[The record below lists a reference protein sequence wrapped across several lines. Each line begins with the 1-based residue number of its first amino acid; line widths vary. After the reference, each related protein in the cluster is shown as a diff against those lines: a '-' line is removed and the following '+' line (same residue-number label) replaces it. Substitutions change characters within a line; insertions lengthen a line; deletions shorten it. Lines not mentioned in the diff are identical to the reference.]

1 MLSLLLKRKQRYLLE
16 KHKSS
21 CLKKTLAWGI
31 VLLNLA
37 LSTPIKSTENSAT
50 PGNQIT
56 RIPMKN
62 KNFIGRSKELNAIET
77 HLKPSYSIF
86 AVTGFSGVGKTQ
98 LVKRY
103 VHQSKSQYNMT
114 WWFDASSPLLPQFIQ
129 LAHTWNKNT
138 SKPEDIIPQA
148 AIEGPEIIQV
158 VKVKLE
164 QHDSSWLLVFD
175 NARDIDLI
183 IKDYIPQKNDD
194 DSKHH
199 VLITSKQNAEWKD
212 FLKLTPLSRSESI
225 QLLGGR
231 IDNKKLEN
239 SNLNDLAE
247 LLGDIPLTLVQAASH
262 IQKVPS
268 LTVTKY
274 IELFTSNRDILSRLE
289 QQVTEDSHILE
300 YEKSFSS
307 TMWLTLQELQEISP
321 VAYEFLLFLSF
332 IAHKDITESL
342 ITDWLKIN
350 GYEPEL
356 LHEITYN
363 LTSRFLIEKTFEDQ
377 DPSYEI
383 HQLLQDTI
391 HRLIPDEKRKEILQK
406 AKQLF
411 LTYVAQDTWLVS
423 DVLSQFPALYAHLRK
438 IYNQTE
444 NTSTEDAPFMIHLA
458 HAALFYKG
466 DRDFAEALLNKVRS
480 LFKAGNIKALDFNHA
495 RFLNTKAK
503 LYFAKNL
510 DESISETKESIRILK
525 TLKGDTRVDSELFL
539 ATVNNLSDYYQIQG
553 RVHEAKQAC
562 ELFKDTISKFDQKIY
577 GTLYYSFLALS
588 EMYAGEYKNA
598 LKSINLSHQHLQDGK
613 LSEYLFIFVL
623 VNKAEILA
631 RMGEFE
637 QAEKLVEKLKQDLED
652 LFQKK
657 SNHLVIRVE
666 IIDAFISYSKG
677 DLAFSEKKIK
687 KAIENYNNLVDSVA
701 KDPLQGFAHTV
712 LGDLYYASKNFKM
725 ALEEYK
731 TAEHIYET
739 VLKAKEIDDLSDL
752 YQKITTAAA
761 DSHHIELTREYLKK
775 QVSFFGLN
783 HKKTQSIVKYLD
795 EKEIPIP
802 W

>member
-1 MLSLLLKRKQRYLLE
+1 
-16 KHKSS
+16 
-21 CLKKTLAWGI
+21 
-31 VLLNLA
+31 
-37 LSTPIKSTENSAT
+37 
-50 PGNQIT
+50 
-56 RIPMKN
+56 MKN
-62 KNFIGRSKELNAIET
+62 KNFIGRSKELNIIET

-86 AVTGFSGVGKTQ
+86 AVIGFSGVGKTQ

-103 VHQSKSQYNMT
+103 AYQSRSQYDIT
-114 WWFDASSPLLPQFIQ
+114 WWFDASGPLLPQFVE
-129 LAHTWNKNT
+129 LAHAWNKNT
-138 SKPEDIIPQA
+138 TKPEDIIPQA
-148 AIEGPEIIQV
+148 AIEGPEIVQV
-158 VKVKLE
+158 IKEKLK
-164 QHDSSWLLVFD
+164 QHDNSWLLVFD
-175 NARDIDLI
+175 NAKDIDLI
-183 IKDYIPQKNDD
+183 IKDYIPQKNDG

-199 VLITSKQNAEWKD
+199 VLITSKQSAKWKNI
-212 FLKLTPLSRSESI
+212 LKLTPLSRSESI
-225 QLLGGR
+225 QLLEGR
-231 IDNKKLEN
+231 VDNKKLET

-247 LLGDIPLTLVQAASH
+247 VLGDMPLTLVQAASH

-274 IELFTSNRDILSRLE
+274 IELFTSNHDILSRLE
-289 QQVTEDSHILE
+289 QQVTKDHNLLE
-300 YEKSFSS
+300 YEKTFSS
-307 TMWLTLQELQEISP
+307 TVWLTLQELQEISP
-321 VAYEFLLFLSF
+321 VAYECLLFLSF
-332 IAHKDITESL
+332 IDHKDITESL
-342 ITDWLKIN
+342 ITDWLKSN
-350 GYEPEL
+350 AYDAEL
-356 LHEITYN
+356 LHEVTYN
-363 LTSRFLIEKTFEDQ
+363 LTSRFLIENTFENQ
-377 DPSYEI
+377 HSSYEI

-391 HRLIPDEKRKEILQK
+391 HRLIPDEKRQEILQK

-411 LTYVAQDTWLVS
+411 LTYIVQDTWLVS
-423 DVLSQFPALYAHLRK
+423 EVLSQFPALYAHLRK

-466 DRDFAEALLNKVRS
+466 DRGFAETLLNRVNS
-480 LFKAGNIKALDFNHA
+480 LSKGGNIKALDFNHA
-495 RFLNTKAK
+495 RYLNTKAK
-503 LYFAKNL
+503 LYFAENL
-510 DESISETKESIRILK
+510 DEAISETKESIRILK
-525 TLKGDTRVDSELFL
+525 TLKGDARVDSELFL

-562 ELFKDTISKFDQKIY
+562 ESFKDTISKLDQKIY
-577 GTLYYSFLALS
+577 GTLYYSFLALC
-588 EMYAGEYKNA
+588 EMYDGEYDKA
-598 LKSINLSHQHLQDGK
+598 LKSINFSYQYLQEGK

-623 VNKAEILA
+623 LNKAEILA
-631 RMGEFE
+631 RMGELE
-637 QAEKLVEKLKQDLED
+637 QAEKLVKKLKQDLED
-652 LFQKK
+652 LFQKH

-712 LGDLYYASKNFKM
+712 LGDLCYASKNFKT

-739 VLKAKEIDDLSDL
+739 VLKSKEIDDLSDL
-752 YQKITTAAA
+752 YQKTTIAAA
-761 DSHHIELTREYLKK
+761 DSHQIEIAREYLKK